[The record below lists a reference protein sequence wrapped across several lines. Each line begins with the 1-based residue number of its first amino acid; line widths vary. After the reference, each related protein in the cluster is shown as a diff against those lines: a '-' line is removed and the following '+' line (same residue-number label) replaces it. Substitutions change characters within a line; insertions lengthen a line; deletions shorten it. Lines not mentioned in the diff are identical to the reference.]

1 LGEWNI
7 PFIFNTETKLTAK
20 SNAMRKFRLLSLLL
34 LATSFIFVNCTKEGP
49 EGPIGATG
57 AQGPAGGTGATGPA
71 GATGSTGAT
80 GPAGP
85 AGPTG
90 PQGPVGS
97 ANVIYSAW
105 YTTVSGD
112 WTTTNA
118 ATLYNAN
125 FIYTRAAA
133 SLSQAILDQG
143 VVLNYAKNI
152 TVGAATIVPDV
163 VQLPYT
169 ENWNSQ
175 VYGAFS
181 KLNSIVYTYE
191 SRNGGPARPVTQLN
205 GIQLRYVIIPG
216 AVAGGRGTTATEKM
230 ADIKGTLYTE
240 SQLKGMS
247 YADVCR
253 LLNIAQ

>member
-1 LGEWNI
+1 
-7 PFIFNTETKLTAK
+7 
-20 SNAMRKFRLLSLLL
+20 MRKFRLLSLLL

-105 YTTVSGD
+105 VTEPAT
-112 WTTTNA
+112 WTDSVMASQN
-118 ATLYNAN
+118 NIHVRS
-125 FIYTRAAA
+125 FIAPAP

-143 VVLNYAKNI
+143 IILAYGRLAP
-152 TVGAATIVPDV
+152 TDAPTP
-163 VQLPYT
+163 LPYFFNT
-169 ENWNSQ
+169 TTTTFISINFKPALNKVAYYFYIPNSVSQ
-175 VYGAFS
+175 TTAVAF
-181 KLNSIVYTYE
+181 T
-191 SRNGGPARPVTQLN
+191 
-205 GIQLRYVIIPG
+205 GISGTAQFRYVIIPG